1 MLLEQWIH
9 QWLEQIVSVLGV
21 FEDKPGKV
29 NSCQFVNNQFK
40 MESFVRWLGTI
51 KHLSNKLESSSG
63 STVVKTDWGAFYQIV
78 EREPEG
84 WVFIIRQRAS
94 KYQWLTTMTFIASLH
109 SFSVSWSSLAFR
121 LQLSRLAY
129 TVGWVQVPRSHSF
142 SSWDQGIARPAFLV
156 MTLKHKQKYLLNLK
170 ASAQK

>member
-1 MLLEQWIH
+1 MWTISLKWEL
-9 QWLEQIVSVLGV
+9 
-21 FEDKPGKV
+21 
-29 NSCQFVNNQFK
+29 
-40 MESFVRWLGTI
+40 FVRWLGTI

-94 KYQWLTTMTFIASLH
+94 KYQWLTTMDIY
-109 SFSVSWSSLAFR
+109 SFSFIVFQVSWSSLPSGC
-121 LQLSRLAY
+121 QLSRLAY
-129 TVGWVQVPRSHSF
+129 RLQVGFRSPGPTVSHPEIRVYQV
-142 SSWDQGIARPAFLV
+142 IFLV